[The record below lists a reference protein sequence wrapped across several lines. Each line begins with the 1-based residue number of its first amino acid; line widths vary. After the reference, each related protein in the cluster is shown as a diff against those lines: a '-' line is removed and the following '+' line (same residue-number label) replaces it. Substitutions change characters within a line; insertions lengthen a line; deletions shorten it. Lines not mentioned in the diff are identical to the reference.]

1 MNAFIPRVIAL
12 LEKIPHSLIAF
23 IARFSIA
30 AVFWKSGQTKVE
42 GLAVDL
48 IDGTFELGWP
58 RLADSTI
65 PLFQSEYNLP
75 LLSPEIA
82 AHLAAFAE
90 HVFPLLILLGFATRF
105 SALALLGMTLTIQ
118 LFVYPDAYP
127 THGTW
132 AAVLLYLMATGPGKL
147 SIDQLIARRCQGRL
161 ETVGAAEGGDLWNWL
176 VNSKRS
182 QPSAAP
188 TKVRCQ
194 RWSRSS
200 ASPLRLNQPIK

>member
-1 MNAFIPRVIAL
+1 MSTQTETPIAGLVNRIIQGFERIPY
-12 LEKIPHSLIAF
+12 SLIAF

-42 GLAVDL
+42 GLAIDL
-48 IDGTFELGWP
+48 VDGTFQLGWP

-65 PLFQSEYNLP
+65 PLFKSEYHVP
-75 LLSPEIA
+75 LLTPEVA

-90 HVFPLLILLGFATRF
+90 HFFPMLILLGLATRF

-132 AAVLLYLMATGPGKL
+132 AAIFLLLMARGPGVL
-147 SIDQLIARRCQGRL
+147 SLDHLLARHFRHR
-161 ETVGAAEGGDLWNWL
+161 
-176 VNSKRS
+176 
-182 QPSAAP
+182 
-188 TKVRCQ
+188 
-194 RWSRSS
+194 
-200 ASPLRLNQPIK
+200 PL

>member
-1 MNAFIPRVIAL
+1 MNTQTETPIAGLVNRIIQGFERIPC
-12 LEKIPHSLIAF
+12 SLIAF

-48 IDGTFELGWP
+48 VDGTFQLGWP

-65 PLFQSEYNLP
+65 PLFKSEYHVP
-75 LLSPEIA
+75 LLTPEVA

-90 HVFPLLILLGFATRF
+90 HFFPMLILLGLATRF

-132 AAVLLYLMATGPGKL
+132 AAIFLLLMARGPGVFSL
-147 SIDQLIARRCQGRL
+147 DHLLARHFRH
-161 ETVGAAEGGDLWNWL
+161 
-176 VNSKRS
+176 RS
-182 QPSAAP
+182 
-188 TKVRCQ
+188 
-194 RWSRSS
+194 
-200 ASPLRLNQPIK
+200 L